1 MPASETFD
9 AFYARTVWSVTN
21 QMHELAADDPNADH
35 AIREAYAKAYQQ
47 WYQVSGYPDPQAWV
61 LTTARAAYERRRAAA
76 GLNRRPSAQSSESRT
91 GRERYLPP
99 AQPGG
104 GQGQPLAGPDGT
116 IAGPWR
122 NGAGAGRID
131 GTGASTPGTVPAPPN
146 YPAPGAMSGGSGSPA
161 GGKPTAVIAAGAAAT
176 ADQANHRAG
185 WLGVASEPG
194 RAGGQTSADGLGPDE
209 PGRGGLGSGA
219 PGRNGLGDGTLQQ
232 PPGGWVDRLGS
243 RRNMMVAGV
252 VAVAALAIAVVAY
265 SAGGGNK
272 APAPAA
278 SQHASSKP
286 GGRPKPHMLAAGR
299 TGRRSAIPW
308 SLVGPGWALAELS
321 TAAPNS
327 AGQASGGGSYIT
339 YLVDPKGGKYEITA
353 SSGGTA
359 PGLMAWSG
367 DAQRALVY
375 TGSGAAGGTGSYAL
389 LNVRTGH
396 FAPLPLPDGVVPVG
410 FARPLGLAILA
421 VHQGPAQFHLQRYT
435 LTGQLQQTLAALP
448 RKLGETLAWNTC
460 DIGAACALSSP
471 DGLTD
476 VWGVAGDA
484 MQVVSN
490 AGGKATR
497 LHVKDSGHPSACM
510 PLSWWNDT
518 TVLADCAATG
528 APDGARLWLVPDDRS
543 APTPLTP
550 VVSAAQG
557 GIRDAWLA
565 GQTTYV
571 SSVTSR
577 QCPSAPGGPGGMA
590 ILRLGAGGPV
600 TIPGSTNNYS
610 TVVVAYRQRLLVLT
624 QTSCPGTSSLLWFN
638 PAAGRAQTALTA
650 PAAEVGVIGA
660 VPFGNGPTVITNG
673 Y

>member
-1 MPASETFD
+1 MAASETFD

-76 GLNRRPSAQSSESRT
+76 GLNRRPSAQSSEPRA

-99 AQPGG
+99 AQRGA
-104 GQGQPLAGPDGT
+104 GQGRPLADPDAT

-122 NGAGAGRID
+122 NGAGRID
-131 GTGASTPGTVPAPPN
+131 GTSSETPAST
-146 YPAPGAMSGGSGSPA
+146 S
-161 GGKPTAVIAAGAAAT
+161 AAAAWPGP
-176 ADQANHRAG
+176 AD
-185 WLGVASEPG
+185 SEKPG
-194 RAGGQTSADGLGPDE
+194 SDGLGSDRLGNGAPQVRGL
-209 PGRGGLGSGA
+209 GRLPSGGLGQLASS
-219 PGRNGLGDGTLQQ
+219 GLG
-232 PPGGWVDRLGS
+232 RLGS
-243 RRNMMVAGV
+243 RRSLIIAG
-252 VAVAALAIAVVAY
+252 VAVAVLAAAVITHL
-265 SAGGGNK
+265 SGGGQK
-272 APAPAA
+272 APVPAA
-278 SQHASSKP
+278 SQHATSKS

-308 SLVGPGWALAELS
+308 SLVGPGWALAEFS
-321 TAAPNS
+321 TAAPNP
-327 AGQASGGGSYIT
+327 AGQASGAGSYIT
-339 YLVDPKGGKYEITA
+339 YLVDPKGGKYEIKA

-367 DAQRALVY
+367 DAKQALVY

-396 FAPLPLPDGVVPVG
+396 FAPLSLPGGVVPVG

-435 LTGQLQQTLAALP
+435 LSGQLQQTLAALP

-497 LHVKDSGHPSACM
+497 LQVKDSGHPLACM
-510 PLSWWNDT
+510 PLTWWNDT
-518 TVLADCAATG
+518 TVLADCAAAG

-543 APTPLTP
+543 APTALTA

-577 QCPSAPGGPGGMA
+577 ECPAAPSGPGGLA
-590 ILRLGAGGPV
+590 ILRLGAGPV

-638 PAAGRAQTALTA
+638 PATGRALTALTA
-650 PAAEVGVIGA
+650 PAAEVGVISA
-660 VPFGNGPTVITNG
+660 VPFGNGPTAMTNG